1 MNEEKITVMIG
12 DNPTV
17 ENILQ
22 LQEDYTNLL
31 INYQNITSRK
41 VFHSVDEVLLA
52 HVDLDEEIFI
62 YYEVSRKLV
71 DTTKRKVLEQI
82 LKGS

>member
-22 LQEDYTNLL
+22 LQQAYSELKRKYEA
-31 INYQNITSRK
+31 ITDRFI
-41 VFHSVDEVLLA
+41 FHSVEELLLA
-52 HVDLDEEIFI
+52 DIDLDQEVFI
-62 YYEVSRKLV
+62 YYEVTRDLV
-71 DTTKRKVLEQI
+71 DTTKRKTISQI
-82 LKGS
+82 SS